1 MNKFHFEDF
10 QYENLPLPDDVEQ
23 AKQAGFFDDAQKLI
37 DIWMSKPG
45 TSRAMV
51 QRLRLEK
58 SILDVLPDS
67 YPYDHEGALR
77 RVHEVMPEV
86 TEENFDKLVRNMRT
100 VQETCPSR

>member
-67 YPYDHEGALR
+67 YP
-77 RVHEVMPEV
+77 
-86 TEENFDKLVRNMRT
+86 
-100 VQETCPSR
+100 